1 MTVEEGLKRA
11 AERAR
16 GAPVR
21 FIETVPI
28 VETFRGEVIWEGA
41 VTVFSSDRGDV
52 YAWAVEDDI
61 EPQFV
66 AVLHAQPVTS
76 PLAAVRAW
84 IVSKTKK

>member
-1 MTVEEGLKRA
+1 MDVGEGIKRA

-21 FIETVPI
+21 FVEAHPI
-28 VETFRGEVIWEGA
+28 IETFRGEVIWEGA
-41 VTVFSSDRGDV
+41 VSEFESAKGTV
-52 YAWAVEDDI
+52 YAWAVEGDR

-66 AVLHAQPVTS
+66 AVLDQHPIHS

-84 IVSKTKK
+84 IVSQK